1 MSAPEEVEFD
11 SNEHF
16 ALIFAA
22 FSIGL
27 IVLIFAL
34 RGQRKRILEENMFK
48 QRVLLSQIFDMY
60 MIKTETLRIQKEQLD
75 VHRHVLRTGK
85 IEEKN

>member
-1 MSAPEEVEFD
+1 MLREEAKG
-11 SNEHF
+11 NEHF

-34 RGQRKRILEENMFK
+34 RGQRKRIYEENMFK
-48 QRVLLSQIFDMY
+48 QRVLLSQMFDMY
-60 MIKTETLRIQKEQLD
+60 MIRTETIRIRKEQLD
-75 VHRHVLRTGK
+75 AHRQVLNSGK
-85 IEEKN
+85 IEDK